1 MTNYISG
8 LPFWLTAL
16 FIPIF
21 VGTIA
26 FIANPAKRA
35 ALDAGMS
42 LRKAT
47 NIQVGIFVFYI
58 LYLGY
63 VSVLALRGVFDVQ
76 ALPPKAMV
84 WGGFPLMIILF
95 GFVGNTPLFKR
106 LLRSASLE
114 SLVHLHV
121 FRLAG
126 VFFLLLY
133 VYRLLPGAFAISA
146 ETGDIL
152 TALLAIPVS
161 RMVAKGHRWSIPA
174 VVAWN
179 ILGILDIVNALVI
192 AVINPGQGNL
202 REMTIF
208 PFVWFPAFAPATILF
223 LHTMVFRKLY
233 LLKKASGPMGVP
245 DIVR

>member
-1 MTNYISG
+1 M
-8 LPFWLTAL
+8 PAWLTVL
-16 FIPIF
+16 FILVFI
-21 VGTIA
+21 GTIS
-26 FIANPAKRA
+26 FLANPAKRA
-35 ALDAGMS
+35 ALDAGMGPQ
-42 LRKAT
+42 KAR

-63 VSVLALRGVFDVQ
+63 VSVLALNGVFDVPS
-76 ALPPKAMV
+76 LPPKAIV
-84 WGGFPLMIILF
+84 WGGFPLMIVLF
-95 GFVGNTPLFKR
+95 GFIGNTPLFKR
-106 LLRSASLE
+106 LLGSARLE
-114 SLVHLHV
+114 SLIYLHV

-133 VYRLLPGAFAISA
+133 AYHLLPAGFALSA

-161 RMVAKGHRWSIPA
+161 RMVAKGHRWRVPA

-179 ILGILDIVNALVI
+179 IFGILDIVNAIVI
-192 AVINPGQGNL
+192 AIVNPGNGNL

-223 LHTMVFRKLY
+223 LHTMVFRKLR
-233 LLKKASGPMGVP
+233 A
-245 DIVR
+245 DIRQGEGGGLHTPRFKSVENG

>member
-1 MTNYISG
+1 MPVWVI
-8 LPFWLTAL
+8 AL

-21 VGTIA
+21 IGTIS

-42 LRKAT
+42 PGKAR

-63 VSVLALRGVFDVQ
+63 VSVLALKGVFDVPS
-76 ALPPKAMV
+76 LPPRSIV
-84 WGGFPLMIILF
+84 WGGFPLMIVLF
-95 GFVGNTPLFKR
+95 GFIGNTPLFKK
-106 LLRSASLE
+106 LLQSVTLE
-114 SLVHLHV
+114 SLVYLHV

-133 VYRLLPGAFAISA
+133 AYHLLPAGFALSA

-161 RMVAKGHRWSIPA
+161 RMVAKGHRWRIPA

-179 ILGILDIVNALVI
+179 IFGILDIVNAIVI
-192 AVINPGQGNL
+192 AVVNPGQGNL

-233 LLKKASGPMGVP
+233 QLRPAAEGVGKLS
-245 DIVR
+245 